1 MVIRIVFANFMQ
13 ELLGALQTHILD
25 FTQRLH
31 TVEVERRQLV
41 LELNRMKDECSD
53 LPQKEDIEKLQ
64 DQLSTIKGQVF
75 YQNQKITPTAVYI
88 Q

>member
-1 MVIRIVFANFMQ
+1 M
-13 ELLGALQTHILD
+13 GALQTHILD

-64 DQLSTIKGQVF
+64 DQLSTIKGQVYNIENILF
-75 YQNQKITPTAVYI
+75 SALCNIN
-88 Q
+88 

>member
-1 MVIRIVFANFMQ
+1 M
-13 ELLGALQTHILD
+13 GALQTHILD

-64 DQLSTIKGQVF
+64 DQLSTIKGQV
-75 YQNQKITPTAVYI
+75 
-88 Q
+88 

>member
-1 MVIRIVFANFMQ
+1 MNRELSTQILVLCICMVIRIVFAYFMQ

-64 DQLSTIKGQVF
+64 DQLSTIKGQV
-75 YQNQKITPTAVYI
+75 
-88 Q
+88 

>member
-1 MVIRIVFANFMQ
+1 MQ

-53 LPQKEDIEKLQ
+53 LPQKKDIEKLQ
-64 DQLSTIKGQVF
+64 DQLSTIKGQV
-75 YQNQKITPTAVYI
+75 
-88 Q
+88 

>member
-1 MVIRIVFANFMQ
+1 MVIRIVFANFTQ